1 MSGRKRVPNT
11 YVILFVL
18 ILLCAAATWLLPG
31 GVYEKGGDGVTVY
44 SRVDAVPQT
53 WQVFS
58 ALYEGFKLQAGII
71 AFILIVGGAFWILNA
86 TGAVDFGIRRVI
98 ARVGRH
104 DRLVLALI
112 TLLFSLGGAVFGM
125 SEETIPFVGIVVP
138 LVVSLGYD
146 AIMGLLVVYVAAA
159 VGFASAFLN
168 PFTVGI
174 AQEMA
179 GLPLFSGMGYRI
191 FCWVLLTGLFIGFVL
206 WYAQRLRTKR
216 AVLCPDAGFSAAA
229 DTNSPETCLGDG
241 SSASADTKPAE
252 TCAGGTVS
260 AGRQRWILLVLFLAV
275 VALVVGAT
283 VWHWY
288 IAEISALFLAMG
300 ILCGALA
307 GFRPDRIAQEFVAG
321 AKDIFPA
328 ALVVGLASGAVVILQ
343 NGKVM
348 DTILHGLESGLGDSG
363 RVGALSMMYG
373 VQTVINLLIPSAT
386 AKAAITIP
394 VMAPF
399 ADLIGVSRQAMVLAF
414 QFGDGFTNLITPT
427 SGVLIA
433 SLAMARVPY
442 AQWVRFIWKY
452 VLVLILAGF
461 VLLLPTVLFPLAG
474 F

>member
-31 GVYEKGGDGVTVY
+31 GVYEKGADGVTVF

-216 AVLCPDAGFSAAA
+216 AVLCPGAGFSAAA
-229 DTNSPETCLGDG
+229 DTNSPETCPGDG
-241 SSASADTKPAE
+241 SSASADTKTAE
-252 TCAGGTVS
+252 TCAGGAVS

-442 AQWVRFIWKY
+442 TQWVRFIWKY
-452 VLVLILAGF
+452 VLALILAGF